1 MSVELYYLI
10 HNLMASA
17 AFGYCRLAPIFYLLP
32 FLSSGNVSAVVR
44 IPVMTL
50 VAMAITPTMNIDF
63 NQLSN
68 YYMVFIVFREVLVG
82 LILGCT
88 MSLPFWVFHAIGSFI
103 DNQRGATLSSTLD
116 PSTGID
122 SSELAKFMN
131 MFAVIV
137 YLQNGGMLIMLETI
151 RYSYEICPPL
161 SNANPEIYPLF
172 GFLSRLM
179 VQCVLLSSPVIAVLL
194 ASEAILGLLS
204 RYASQL
210 NAFSISLTLKSGLA
224 FFILILYFYPVLTE
238 KVVTLTPPVNLLEQ
252 YFIKR

>member
-1 MSVELYYLI
+1 MAVELYYLI
-10 HNLMASA
+10 HNLMTSA

-32 FLSSGNVSAVVR
+32 FLSSGNVSTVVR
-44 IPVMTL
+44 IPIMTL
-50 VAMAITPTMNIDF
+50 VAMAITPTINSDL
-63 NQLSN
+63 NQLNN
-68 YYMVFIVFREVLVG
+68 YFMVFIVFREVLVG
-82 LILGCT
+82 LIMGCV
-88 MSLPFWVFHAIGSFI
+88 MSFPFWVFHAIGSFI

-151 RYSYEICPPL
+151 RYSYELCPL
-161 SNANPEIYPLF
+161 LGTDIPEIYPLF
-172 GFLSRLM
+172 TFLSRLM
-179 VQCVLLSSPVIAVLL
+179 VQCVLLSSPVISLLL

-224 FFILILYFYPVLTE
+224 FFILLLYFYPVLTE
-238 KVVTLTPPVNLLEQ
+238 KVMALTPPVNLLDQ